1 MASVAPP
8 TRIWDGSPHD
18 SRTVCRRSSHVRAPP
33 PPNIPPRL
41 FRGGESLPQIFSRI
55 LGNSWLPVLTPRSGA
70 HVVHFWTKN
79 IFCSNACVVAKFE
92 YRNAPTFFHFWGIAA
107 FCCDRKHSRGHP
119 SEASCGARNTE
130 NPVFP
135 GGRGYPQA
143 RCSLY
148 IPGVRQRRRVRVVS
162 RKRRAEPSH
171 MASVAPPAHIWDD
184 SPHDSRTFRRSS
196 SHVRAPPPKI
206 PPRLFRGGGLLCHR
220 YFRGFRH
227 ILGSNRRG
235 LELLLQTVYFWRKN
249 IFCPNGHVLESFS
262 P

>member
-1 MASVAPP
+1 MGVPPRRAAACTSGDAAATVRAHDLAKMA
-8 TRIWDGSPHD
+8 R
-18 SRTVCRRSSHVRAPP
+18 RTVPYGFSCSSCAHMGRLAPRFSHVSSQQQPRSR
-33 PPNIPPRL
+33 PPRKYRL
-41 FRGGESLPQIFSRI
+41 GCSGGGSLPQIFSRI

-79 IFCSNACVVAKFE
+79 IFCSNACVVAKFK
-92 YRNAPTFFHFWGIAA
+92 YRNAPTFFYFWGIAA

-148 IPGVRQRRRVRVVS
+148 ITGVRQRRRVRVVS

-171 MASVAPPAHIWDD
+171 MASVAPPARIWDD
-184 SPHDSRTFRRSS
+184 SPH
-196 SHVRAPPPKI
+196 SHQQQRPAPV
-206 PPRLFRGGGLLCHR
+206 
-220 YFRGFRH
+220 
-227 ILGSNRRG
+227 S
-235 LELLLQTVYFWRKN
+235 EQ
-249 IFCPNGHVLESFS
+249 
-262 P
+262 